1 MRDAIA
7 APSASAPPSTSC
19 VAAMR
24 DRAAE
29 GFNLDGAANA
39 ADLAPVLARWG
50 M

>member
-1 MRDAIA
+1 
-7 APSASAPPSTSC
+7 
-19 VAAMR
+19 MR

-39 ADLAPVLARWG
+39 ADLAQALARWG